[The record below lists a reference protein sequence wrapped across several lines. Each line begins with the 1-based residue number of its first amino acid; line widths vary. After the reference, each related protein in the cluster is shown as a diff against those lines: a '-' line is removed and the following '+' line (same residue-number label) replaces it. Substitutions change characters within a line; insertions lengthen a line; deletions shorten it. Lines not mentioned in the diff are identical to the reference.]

1 MTRSA
6 WMTWTAVCSLALAI
20 TSPASVAN
28 AAEDSPAKDAEAK
41 EVSDPVICRSVST
54 SGSRLKSEKVCRKK
68 SEWAGDASNA
78 KEYMKAVDKK
88 SSARTRGPTPVGR

>member
-6 WMTWTAVCSLALAI
+6 WMTWTAVCTLAVA
-20 TSPASVAN
+20 TVGPANLAN
-28 AAEDSPAKDAEAK
+28 ATGDSPEKEAEAK

-54 SGSRLKSEKVCRKK
+54 SGSRLKSEKVCRTK
-68 SEWAGDASNA
+68 SEWAADASNA

-88 SSARTRGPTPVGR
+88 SVAKTRGSTPVGR